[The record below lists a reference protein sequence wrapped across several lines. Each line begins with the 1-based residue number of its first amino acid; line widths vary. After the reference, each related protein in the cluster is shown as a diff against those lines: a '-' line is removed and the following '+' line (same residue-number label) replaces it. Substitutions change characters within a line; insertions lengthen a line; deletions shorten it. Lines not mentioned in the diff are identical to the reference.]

1 MEHEAERAPTRHMS
15 SELPLLFVAGTASL
29 FVLLGDRWLA
39 DLSNPFWLMLMFA
52 WLFLTTLWAALAAV
66 RHADALAMLLG
77 EPYGT
82 LVLTLSVIC
91 VEVSMI
97 SAVMLHG
104 RNNPTM
110 ARDAM
115 FAVIMIVLNGMV
127 GLALLAGG
135 WRHREQH
142 YNLQGANSYLAV
154 LIPLAVL
161 SLVLPV
167 YTVTTPDPSLSP
179 FQTVFLIIISLAL
192 YSAFLAIQTVRHS
205 QYFIDPDDVVEPPGS
220 LPHGAAP
227 PRHPAVRVLLLLAYL
242 IPVVLLAEK
251 LALPIDYVVETLG
264 APQALAGLVVAA
276 VVVTPEATGAIRAA
290 LANHLQRSVNI
301 SLGSVLATIGL
312 TVPAV
317 LSIGLISGR
326 KIELGLPP
334 TDVVMLML
342 TLMVSIVTF
351 SSARSNVLQGLVH
364 LLLFLAYIMLV
375 FQP

>member
-66 RHADALAMLLG
+66 RHADALAILLG

>member
-1 MEHEAERAPTRHMS
+1 
-15 SELPLLFVAGTASL
+15 
-29 FVLLGDRWLA
+29 
-39 DLSNPFWLMLMFA
+39 
-52 WLFLTTLWAALAAV
+52 
-66 RHADALAMLLG
+66 
-77 EPYGT
+77 
-82 LVLTLSVIC
+82 
-91 VEVSMI
+91 
-97 SAVMLHG
+97 
-104 RNNPTM
+104 
-110 ARDAM
+110 M

>member
-1 MEHEAERAPTRHMS
+1 MS

-66 RHADALAMLLG
+66 RHADALAILLG

>member
-66 RHADALAMLLG
+66 RHADALAILLG

-161 SLVLPV
+161 SLVLPSGEEV
-167 YTVTTPDPSLSP
+167 SPIGATVMAVEANEAVSGLYAVFPVDDPAS
-179 FQTVFLIIISLAL
+179 
-192 YSAFLAIQTVRHS
+192 
-205 QYFIDPDDVVEPPGS
+205 G
-220 LPHGAAP
+220 
-227 PRHPAVRVLLLLAYL
+227 
-242 IPVVLLAEK
+242 
-251 LALPIDYVVETLG
+251 DYVLSYTERFG
-264 APQALAGLVVAA
+264 
-276 VVVTPEATGAIRAA
+276 
-290 LANHLQRSVNI
+290 N
-301 SLGSVLATIGL
+301 GSVEI
-312 TVPAV
+312 P
-317 LSIGLISGR
+317 
-326 KIELGLPP
+326 
-334 TDVVMLML
+334 L
-342 TLMVSIVTF
+342 TL
-351 SSARSNVLQGLVH
+351 
-364 LLLFLAYIMLV
+364 
-375 FQP
+375 P